1 VMSPNLSMLP
11 LVFLFAIVVLPLLW
25 LLATYN
31 RFVRL
36 RNHCTEA
43 WSNVDTELKRRY
55 DLIPNLVRT
64 VQGYAAHERQVL
76 EEVTRLRQ
84 RCVQET
90 GSPRTQAAAENEL
103 VRALQRLLV
112 RVEAYPDLKASRN
125 FLELQQELA
134 NTEDRIQAARRF
146 YNGNVR
152 ENNNAIESFPGNIVA
167 SIFGFPSREFFEIE
181 TAARVAPQV
190 QLGG

>member
-1 VMSPNLSMLP
+1 MSPNASMLP
-11 LVFLFAIVVLPLLW
+11 LVVLFAIVVLPLLW
-25 LLATYN
+25 LLVTYN

-90 GSPRTQAAAENEL
+90 GSPQAQAAAENEL
-103 VRALQRLLV
+103 VHALQRLLI

-152 ENNNAIESFPGNIVA
+152 QNNNAIESFPGNIVA
-167 SIFGFPSREFFEIE
+167 SIFGFTSREFFEIE
-181 TAARVAPQV
+181 AAARVAPQV
-190 QLGG
+190 QLGR

>member
-1 VMSPNLSMLP
+1 MMSPNLSMLP